1 MNYSPVILFVYNRPN
16 HLKKTLSFLKKN
28 SETKK
33 SFIYIFSDGYKNN
46 DSMDQ
51 KKVEQVRDII
61 KKINFFKKKFIF
73 ERKKNIGLRNNIIR
87 GINLAFK
94 NNSKLI
100 ILEDD
105 ILVSRYFLK
114 FMNESLTKYYKNNK
128 VWHISGWN
136 YDINE
141 VTISDDVFF
150 IKNMNCWG
158 WGTWKNR
165 WNKINLKSEKLI
177 RKFSKSDKYRF
188 NLDNSFENFS
198 QIIRN
203 YESKKSTWAIFWNA
217 TIYLNN
223 GLCLNPL
230 KSLTS
235 NIGQDESG
243 TNTTNT
249 QLVNEK
255 INNNKN
261 FKYPNIISENIQI
274 RKKIIEFLRNKK
286 ENFFQKI
293 LRYL

>member
-165 WNKINLKSEKLI
+165 WNKINLESEKLI